1 MAKEKPIAP
10 RSRWGSIGDVI
21 RNLRVSW
28 RLFKDRRV
36 PIWLKGIP
44 ILALVYLIWP
54 FDFLTDFAPG
64 LGQVDDLTLIL
75 LSLVL
80 FIGLCPPQLVAE
92 HRGQTKAL
100 TKVPDMPDE
109 EVIDTT
115 FRVVDEEKQANRAQ
129 D

>member
-21 RNLRVSW
+21 RSLRVSW

-44 ILALVYLIWP
+44 ILALVYLLWP
-54 FDFLTDFAPG
+54 LDLLTDLAPG

-92 HRGQTKAL
+92 HQGQSKAL
-100 TKVPDMPDE
+100 TKVSDVPDE

-115 FRVVDEEKQANRAQ
+115 FRVVDEEKQANRGQ